1 MTAKKYF
8 PLILSTPLHPP
19 QSFWPE
25 MEPLEDVGW
34 NRIATNL
41 PGKHVYITSC
51 FVFYCPTLSL
61 LLTHFSLSLSLSLT
75 LTLSHLSHSGS
86 FSHFSF

>member
-25 MEPLEDVGW
+25 MEPLEDAGW

-51 FVFYCPTLSL
+51 FVFYCPTLSFS
-61 LLTHFSLSLSLSLT
+61 LTFSLSLSLSLSSQS
-75 LTLSHLSHSGS
+75 LWVFLSFIFLKV
-86 FSHFSF
+86 FL